1 LKDKMPEESIYDLIP
16 KPVSASKKTV
26 RYKSKFNPKMP
37 PSYSTFGRGARGQH
51 TTSNVGGDMQ
61 SNKSSKAKGS
71 TFGPTTKH
79 QVDFQKFKTRTK
91 KGLPTPKK
99 FTYTDRRKPGLSMKL
114 EKRAIPKKEKK
125 NFITQNAVDAIMK
138 VTRKPEKKDVRFVKK
153 AEYGKVPGYLK
164 EVKADIQAER
174 EFIEQMLERSK
185 EEEDTQPKNRVMDE
199 AEKEELLDALKMKWG
214 EVNEKY
220 QKISHVVKLDTI
232 GKKRRKEQYEKELTE
247 LDQAIQKLSRGTVF
261 IADE

>member
-1 LKDKMPEESIYDLIP
+1 MPEESIYDLIP

-79 QVDFQKFKTRTK
+79 Q
-91 KGLPTPKK
+91 K